1 MLVCHW
7 PDQRPRTVH
16 GPTIYITCTYVT
28 QYVRVLPPLILSQQH
43 FNFLVLQIM
52 ALVVTGLGLMV
63 TMSFQ
68 IFIRENPNANPPK
81 LKWYK
86 WLTNPEFYLVRFQA
100 SMQAMQSELTIRNRC
115 VHKRMKHWN
124 LTWEGKSIASQL
136 CMHNNL
142 EVSVISPF
150 AGCMCICCCPCC
162 YPSSPRIYTALLARH
177 PQDGPGKITSCYSY
191 TILHT
196 YQDDNHNLHIWP
208 YPKEYNDL
216 YLCKY
221 SLAC

>member
-7 PDQRPRTVH
+7 PDQRPHTVH

-68 IFIRENPNANPPK
+68 IFIRENPNANPAPK

-100 SMQAMQSELTIRNRC
+100 FMQAMQSELTIRNRC
-115 VHKRMKHWN
+115 LHKRMKHWN

-136 CMHNNL
+136 Y
-142 EVSVISPF
+142 
-150 AGCMCICCCPCC
+150 ACIIICHLSIC
-162 YPSSPRIYTALLARH
+162 RLHVHLLL
-177 PQDGPGKITSCYSY
+177 PVLLSFF
-191 TILHT
+191 
-196 YQDDNHNLHIWP
+196 
-208 YPKEYNDL
+208 PKDL
-216 YLCKY
+216 YRSTC
-221 SLAC
+221 